1 MAKTA
6 SEIPGKLFFKIGEV
20 CELTDT
26 QPYVL
31 RFWESEFPQLSPRKN
46 RSGQRVY
53 QRRDIETIMRIKGLL
68 YEEEYTIAGARRK
81 LDEESSSAKTG
92 GKVATARAAAPSP
105 EKSREAPRAKQTARP
120 AASEAEHPVDAL
132 EERVAHARSRTAIE
146 DMARVKALESTLSE
160 VKASLGEI
168 LALLKDR

>member
-81 LDEESSSAKTG
+81 LEEEAPPAKTG
-92 GKVATARAAAPSP
+92 GKVAPSRPAASTAAP
-105 EKSREAPRAKQTARP
+105 RETSRAKQTTGRASS
-120 AASEAEHPVDAL
+120 SEAEHPVDAL
-132 EERVAHARSRTAIE
+132 EERVAQARTRTAVE
-146 DMARVKALESTLSE
+146 DLARVKALESTLRD

-168 LALLKDR
+168 LALLKER